1 MALEELSEAKR
12 KALRAEIFK
21 MTQAGKSVRQVA
33 RMALKKFNVK
43 LTLPKNDLL

>member
-12 KALRAEIFK
+12 KALRASIPK
-21 MTQAGKSVRQVA
+21 MTNEGKTVRQVA

-43 LTLPKNDLL
+43 LTLPK

>member
-12 KALRAEIFK
+12 KALRASILK
-21 MTQAGKSVRQVA
+21 MTNEGKTVRQVA

-43 LTLPKNDLL
+43 LTLPK